1 MSVFELEFVF
11 LSKNG
16 FRQLPDGHPSAFQ
29 ALLNLQNASLH
40 RTQPL
45 ERRNP
50 PTYLVD
56 PAKCQLFFTAAVHA
70 GTPTFQPVL
79 LADGGQCVAVPLVQ
93 MCVPQHS
100 CTQRVLQA
108 VLPTWFCS
116 RTLHLRGLLV
126 CLQQVPVL
134 LFFFFF
140 SPAKIR
146 ELCPLKQNESAKTT
160 QSMSPS
166 VNLSPK
172 VAQERLQ
179 STGITVWAQYPQTS
193 LKGHHA
199 QHDVVDQCQSAP
211 RLPVLLSVDA

>member
-1 MSVFELEFVF
+1 MFIVWLKVFHEV
-11 LSKNG
+11 
-16 FRQLPDGHPSAFQ
+16 DSA
-29 ALLNLQNASLH
+29 
-40 RTQPL
+40 R
-45 ERRNP
+45 
-50 PTYLVD
+50 V
-56 PAKCQLFFTAAVHA
+56 PAKKKETKSCSLV
-70 GTPTFQPVL
+70 VL
-79 LADGGQCVAVPLVQ
+79 L
-93 MCVPQHS
+93 
-100 CTQRVLQA
+100 
-108 VLPTWFCS
+108 
-116 RTLHLRGLLV
+116 
-126 CLQQVPVL
+126 
-134 LFFFFF
+134 FFFF